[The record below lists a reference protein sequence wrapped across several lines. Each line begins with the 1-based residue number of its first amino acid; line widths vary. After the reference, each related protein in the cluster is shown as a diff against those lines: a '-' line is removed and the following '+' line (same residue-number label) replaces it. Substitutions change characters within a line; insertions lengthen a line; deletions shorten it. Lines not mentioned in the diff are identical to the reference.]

1 MKQLLC
7 DMWLRPYRTLD
18 SREKG
23 NKQTCGGPS
32 VEAVSRLTHGGARE
46 GRARRWVGR
55 GLELTTQ
62 QQRADKEREE
72 SV

>member
-23 NKQTCGGPS
+23 NKQTCDGPS
-32 VEAVSRLTHGGARE
+32 VEAFSRLTHEGARE
-46 GRARRWVGR
+46 GRA
-55 GLELTTQ
+55 
-62 QQRADKEREE
+62 
-72 SV
+72 